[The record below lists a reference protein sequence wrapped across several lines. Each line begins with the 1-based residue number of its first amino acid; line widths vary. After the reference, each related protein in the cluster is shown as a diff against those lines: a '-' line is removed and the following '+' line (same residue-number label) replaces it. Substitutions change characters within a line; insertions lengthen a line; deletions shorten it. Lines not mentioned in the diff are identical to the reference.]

1 MYPEIYTRIGVCP
14 KEETMRYSAMTM
26 LVLIMGVAAGCS
38 ISSTASDLRGIKGMD
53 GDKLTHINTRNYA
66 VHLFMTK
73 PLWGDATLNT
83 TVQSFA
89 DEAKKHG
96 ATKVRIVQSDENT
109 MWYLIPV
116 LGFIFTPVATNVAGD
131 ALLP

>member
-1 MYPEIYTRIGVCP
+1 
-14 KEETMRYSAMTM
+14 MRYSAIAM
-26 LVLIMGVAAGCS
+26 LVFVMGVAAGCAITDS
-38 ISSTASDLRGIKGMD
+38 ASDLRGIKGMD

-73 PLWGDATLNT
+73 PLIGDATLNT
-83 TVQSFA
+83 TVQHFA

-96 ATKVRIVQSDENT
+96 ATKVRIVQSDASV
-109 MWYLIPV
+109 MWYFPPI
-116 LGFIFTPVATNVAGD
+116 LGFIFTPVYSSVAGD

>member
-1 MYPEIYTRIGVCP
+1 
-14 KEETMRYSAMTM
+14 MRYSAMTM

-38 ISSTASDLRGIKGMD
+38 ISSTASDLRGIKGVD

-66 VHLFMTK
+66 IHLFMTK
-73 PLWGDATLNT
+73 PLWGDATLNA

-89 DEAKKHG
+89 DEAKKAG

-109 MWYLIPV
+109 MWYLIPI
-116 LGFIFTPVATNVAGD
+116 LGFIFTPISTNVAGD

>member
-1 MYPEIYTRIGVCP
+1 
-14 KEETMRYSAMTM
+14 MRYSAMTM

-38 ISSTASDLRGIKGMD
+38 ISSTASDLRGIKGVD

-66 VHLFMTK
+66 IHLFMTK

-96 ATKVRIVQSDENT
+96 ATKVRIVQSDEAT
-109 MWYLIPV
+109 MWYLIPI

-131 ALLP
+131 AILP

>member
-1 MYPEIYTRIGVCP
+1 MGVCP
-14 KEETMRYSAMTM
+14 KEETMRYSAMTI
-26 LVLIMGVAAGCS
+26 LVLVMGVAAGCT
-38 ISSTASDLRGIKGMD
+38 ISDTAGDLRGIKGMD

-73 PLWGDATLNT
+73 PLIGDATLNT

-89 DEAKKHG
+89 DEAKKVG
-96 ATKVRIVQSDENT
+96 ATKVRIVQSDET
-109 MWYLIPV
+109 VMWYFPPL
-116 LGFIFTPVATNVAGD
+116 LGFIFTPVYSSVAGD

>member
-1 MYPEIYTRIGVCP
+1 
-14 KEETMRYSAMTM
+14 MRYSAMMM
-26 LVLIMGVAAGCS
+26 LVLVMGVGAGCS

-66 VHLFMTK
+66 IHLFMTK
-73 PLWGDATLNT
+73 PIWGDATLNT

-96 ATKVRIVQSDENT
+96 ATKVRIVQSDEST
-109 MWYLIPV
+109 MWYLIPI
-116 LGFIFTPVATNVAGD
+116 LGFIFTPVSTNVAGD

>member
-1 MYPEIYTRIGVCP
+1 
-14 KEETMRYSAMTM
+14 MRYSAMAM
-26 LVLIMGVAAGCS
+26 LVLVMGVAAGCS
-38 ISSTASDLRGIKGMD
+38 ISSTASDLRGIRGVD

-66 VHLFMTK
+66 IHLFMTK
-73 PLWGDATLNT
+73 PLWGDATLNA

-89 DEAKKHG
+89 DEAKKVG
-96 ATKVRIVQSDENT
+96 ATKVRIVQSDEDT

>member
-1 MYPEIYTRIGVCP
+1 MGVCP

-26 LVLIMGVAAGCS
+26 LVLVMGVAAGCS
-38 ISSTASDLRGIKGMD
+38 ISSTASDLRGIKGVD

-66 VHLFMTK
+66 IHLFMTK
-73 PLWGDATLNT
+73 PIWGDATLNA

-89 DEAKKHG
+89 DEAKKVG
-96 ATKVRIVQSDENT
+96 ATKVRIVQSDEAT
-109 MWYLIPV
+109 MWYLVPV

>member
-1 MYPEIYTRIGVCP
+1 
-14 KEETMRYSAMTM
+14 MRYSAMAM
-26 LVLIMGVAAGCS
+26 LVLVMGVGAGCS
-38 ISSTASDLRGIKGMD
+38 ITDTAADLRGIKGMD

-66 VHLFMTK
+66 INLFMAK
-73 PLWGDATLNT
+73 PIWGDASLNA

-96 ATKVRIVQSDENT
+96 ATKVRIVQSDESV
-109 MWYLIPV
+109 MWYFPPL
-116 LGFIFTPVATNVAGD
+116 LGFIFTPVYSSVAGD

>member
-1 MYPEIYTRIGVCP
+1 MV
-14 KEETMRYSAMTM
+14 M
-26 LVLIMGVAAGCS
+26 LALVMGVAAGCS

-66 VHLFMTK
+66 IHLFMTK

-89 DEAKKHG
+89 DEAKKVG

-109 MWYLIPV
+109 MWYLIPI
-116 LGFIFTPVATNVAGD
+116 LGFIFTPVSTNVAGD

>member
-1 MYPEIYTRIGVCP
+1 MV
-14 KEETMRYSAMTM
+14 M
-26 LVLIMGVAAGCS
+26 LALVMGVAAGCS
-38 ISSTASDLRGIKGMD
+38 ISSTASDLRGIKGVD

-66 VHLFMTK
+66 IHLFMTK

-89 DEAKKHG
+89 DEAKKVG

-109 MWYLIPV
+109 MWYLIPI
-116 LGFIFTPVATNVAGD
+116 LGFIFTPVSTNVAGD

>member
-1 MYPEIYTRIGVCP
+1 
-14 KEETMRYSAMTM
+14 MRHITFALLMI
-26 LVLIMGVAAGCS
+26 VMGVGTGCS
-38 ISSTASDLRGIKGMD
+38 ISSVASDPRGIKGVD
-53 GDKLTHINTRNYA
+53 GDHLTHINTRNYA

-73 PLWGDATLNT
+73 PIWGDATLSN

-96 ATKVRIVQSDENT
+96 ATKVRIVQSDEAT
-109 MWYLIPV
+109 MWYLVPII
-116 LGFIFTPVATNVAGD
+116 GFIFTPIATNVAGD

>member
-1 MYPEIYTRIGVCP
+1 M
-14 KEETMRYSAMTM
+14 KYSAMAM
-26 LVLIMGVAAGCS
+26 LVLVMGVGAGCS

-66 VHLFMTK
+66 IHLFMTK

-96 ATKVRIVQSDENT
+96 ATKVRIVQSDEAT

>member
-1 MYPEIYTRIGVCP
+1 
-14 KEETMRYSAMTM
+14 MRYTAMAM
-26 LVLIMGVAAGCS
+26 LVLVMGVAAGCS

-66 VHLFMTK
+66 IHLFMTK
-73 PLWGDATLNT
+73 PLWGDATLNS

>member
-1 MYPEIYTRIGVCP
+1 
-14 KEETMRYSAMTM
+14 MRYSAMTM
-26 LVLIMGVAAGCS
+26 LVLVMGVAAGCS

-66 VHLFMTK
+66 IHLFMTK
-73 PLWGDATLNT
+73 PLWGDATLNA

-89 DEAKKHG
+89 DEAKKSG
-96 ATKVRIVQSDENT
+96 ATKVRIVQSDEST

>member
-1 MYPEIYTRIGVCP
+1 MGVCP

-38 ISSTASDLRGIKGMD
+38 ISSTASDLRGIKGVD

-66 VHLFMTK
+66 IHLFMTK
-73 PLWGDATLNT
+73 PLWGDATLNN

-89 DEAKKHG
+89 DEAKKVG
-96 ATKVRIVQSDENT
+96 ATKVRIVQSDEAT

>member
-1 MYPEIYTRIGVCP
+1 
-14 KEETMRYSAMTM
+14 MRYSAMVM
-26 LVLIMGVAAGCS
+26 LALVMGVAAGCS

-66 VHLFMTK
+66 IHLFMTK

-89 DEAKKHG
+89 DEAKKVG

-109 MWYLIPV
+109 MWYLIPI
-116 LGFIFTPVATNVAGD
+116 LGFIFTPVSTNVAGD

>member
-1 MYPEIYTRIGVCP
+1 
-14 KEETMRYSAMTM
+14 MRYFAMTM
-26 LVLIMGVAAGCS
+26 LVLVMGVAAGCS

-66 VHLFMTK
+66 IHLFMTK
-73 PLWGDATLNT
+73 PLWGDASLNA

-89 DEAKKHG
+89 DEAKKAG

-116 LGFIFTPVATNVAGD
+116 LGFIFTPVSTNVAGD

>member
-1 MYPEIYTRIGVCP
+1 
-14 KEETMRYSAMTM
+14 MRYSAMAM
-26 LVLIMGVAAGCS
+26 LVLVMGVGAGCS
-38 ISSTASDLRGIKGMD
+38 ISSVASNPRGVKGLH
-53 GDKLTHINTRNYA
+53 GDTLTHINTRNYA
-66 VHLFMTK
+66 IHLFMTK
-73 PLWGDATLNT
+73 PLWGDASMQN

-89 DEAKKHG
+89 DEAKKVG
-96 ATKVRIVQSDENT
+96 ATKIRIVQSDEAT